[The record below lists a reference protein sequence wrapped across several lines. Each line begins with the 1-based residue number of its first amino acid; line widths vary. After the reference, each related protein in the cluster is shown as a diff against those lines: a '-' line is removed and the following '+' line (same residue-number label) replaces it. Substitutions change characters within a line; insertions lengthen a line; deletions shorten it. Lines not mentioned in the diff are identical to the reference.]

1 MRIANPSIRYFV
13 RLLVG
18 VLFIVSAFG
27 KLMDV
32 ENFGNL
38 IVSYGFF
45 WSALLAPVIV
55 IAEMG
60 VGIALVLDMYPRVV
74 SWVGIGMLIVFTGA
88 FFYGNTFNGVK
99 DCGCFGNLNLVSL
112 PVWATYLRNAIL
124 LFLLIIGMEK
134 GRAAAPAS
142 LALGIWTACLALTV
156 FFSGYTFSLPQSFKE
171 RMPRRHPLIGMDVSQ
186 TPLPQF
192 VDMSPDSTYTLYVFS
207 YTCVS
212 CINGIPALLEYQD
225 SSVCD
230 RVIGLA
236 VNEDKNAEIGSYY
249 HLPFQRVQVDDAL
262 SGLTQTVPTLL
273 YIRKGKIEF
282 VVEGGVPS
290 SWWFRKAYLENL

>member
-99 DCGCFGNLNLVSL
+99 DS
-112 PVWATYLRNAIL
+112 
-124 LFLLIIGMEK
+124 GM
-134 GRAAAPAS
+134 PF
-142 LALGIWTACLALTV
+142 
-156 FFSGYTFSLPQSFKE
+156 FFS
-171 RMPRRHPLIGMDVSQ
+171 
-186 TPLPQF
+186 
-192 VDMSPDSTYTLYVFS
+192 
-207 YTCVS
+207 C
-212 CINGIPALLEYQD
+212 
-225 SSVCD
+225 
-230 RVIGLA
+230 
-236 VNEDKNAEIGSYY
+236 
-249 HLPFQRVQVDDAL
+249 
-262 SGLTQTVPTLL
+262 
-273 YIRKGKIEF
+273 
-282 VVEGGVPS
+282 
-290 SWWFRKAYLENL
+290 

>member
-142 LALGIWTACLALTV
+142 LALCIWTACLALTV

-236 VNEDKNAEIGSYY
+236 VNEDKNAEI
-249 HLPFQRVQVDDAL
+249 
-262 SGLTQTVPTLL
+262 
-273 YIRKGKIEF
+273 
-282 VVEGGVPS
+282 
-290 SWWFRKAYLENL
+290 